1 MAQKSNRQVLTE
13 GFIKQNPVFVQF
25 LGMCSTLA
33 LTVNLTNAIGMGLG
47 VIFVLIMSNVVISL
61 IRKWIPDAVRIPV
74 FIVVIAA
81 LVTVLEMFLN
91 AYVPALAASL
101 GTFLALITVNCIIL
115 GRAEAFASKHG
126 PLKSALDGLGMGIG
140 YTLALACMALIRGI
154 LGNGGIELFSLKVTF
169 IPEAYRIGA
178 LTSQIGAFIVLGV
191 LVSQINKI
199 KNHVAEKREKEAL
212 LAATGAKPEVVKEE
226 IKEEPKAEVV
236 EEKKAAPKK
245 APAKK
250 APAKKAEPA
259 KKAAPKKPAA
269 QKAKSEVSE

>member
-1 MAQKSNRQVLTE
+1 MAAKSNRQVLTE

-33 LTVNLTNAIGMGLG
+33 LTVNLTNAIGMGAG
-47 VIFVLIMSNVVISL
+47 VIFVLVLSNVVISL

-91 AYVPALAASL
+91 AYVPALATSL

-115 GRAEAFASKHG
+115 GRAEAFASKNG
-126 PLKSALDGLGMGIG
+126 PVKSALDGLGMGIG
-140 YTLALACMALIRGI
+140 YTLALICMALIRGI

-169 IPEAYRIGA
+169 IPAAYRIGA

-191 LVSQINKI
+191 LVAQINKI
-199 KNHVAEKREKEAL
+199 RQHAAQKKEKEAL
-212 LAATGAKPEVVKEE
+212 LAAAPEQPVKEE
-226 IKEEPKAEVV
+226 IKEEPKAEEVK
-236 EEKKAAPKK
+236 EE
-245 APAKK
+245 
-250 APAKKAEPA
+250 
-259 KKAAPKKPAA
+259 KKPAA
-269 QKAKSEVSE
+269 KKPAAKKPAAKKPAAKKSKSEVSE